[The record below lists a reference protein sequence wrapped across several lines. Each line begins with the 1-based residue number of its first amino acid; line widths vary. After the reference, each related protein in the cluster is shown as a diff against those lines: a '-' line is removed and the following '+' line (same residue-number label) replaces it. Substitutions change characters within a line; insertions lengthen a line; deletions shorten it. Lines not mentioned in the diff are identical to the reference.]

1 MNPYLLAAL
10 FGNRPW
16 AGPDIDVCLRRR
28 RMRCSL
34 WELRCWRW
42 KLSTAAAR
50 SREEDVVEGDGLLVL
65 VKRENDSLK
74 CGNTNNGGGDEG
86 DAVVMQVR
94 AAH

>member
-1 MNPYLLAAL
+1 
-10 FGNRPW
+10 
-16 AGPDIDVCLRRR
+16 
-28 RMRCSL
+28 MRCSL

-74 CGNTNNGGGDEG
+74 CGNTKNGGG
-86 DAVVMQVR
+86 
-94 AAH
+94 